1 MVLRIPIGLG
11 SALNLDSALSTSA
24 DLCCFWSPPEEV
36 LSPPALRL
44 RLRRP
49 RRRFVLRSSLNGY
62 ARERNSMNPPC
73 EYYFLNEA

>member
-1 MVLRIPIGLG
+1 MFLGMPIGLG

-24 DLCCFWSPPEEV
+24 DLWCFSSPPEEF
-36 LSPPALRL
+36 LSPPVLRR

-49 RRRFVLRSSLNGY
+49 RRRFVLGSSLNDY

-73 EYYFLNEA
+73 EYHFLNEA